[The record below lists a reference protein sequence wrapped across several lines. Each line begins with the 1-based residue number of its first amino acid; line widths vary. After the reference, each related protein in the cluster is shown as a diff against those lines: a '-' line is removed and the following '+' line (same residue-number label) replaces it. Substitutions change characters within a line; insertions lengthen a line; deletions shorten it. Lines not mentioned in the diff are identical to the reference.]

1 MCYLKSQKGG
11 IDKSLAHSTWKKMS
25 RAFVK
30 EQDGDPADEPLPPES
45 PHPLYVTPDGRA
57 QLQARAARLAASL
70 ARRTLPS
77 EPAAAEAYR
86 REKRD
91 WRILDRKLG
100 RAILVDPTKAAGDVV
115 AFGHWVRAEDDE
127 GTELLY
133 RIVGEDQ
140 ADPAR
145 GWISWLS
152 PLGQALTGAAV
163 EDRVVWRRPIG
174 DLALTVTAIAASPPL
189 AER

>member
-1 MCYLKSQKGG
+1 
-11 IDKSLAHSTWKKMS
+11 MS

-30 EQDGDPADEPLPPES
+30 EQDGDPGDEPLPPDS
-45 PHPLYVTPDGRA
+45 PHPLYVTPDGLA
-57 QLQARAARLAASL
+57 ELQARAQALAAGL
-70 ARRTLPS
+70 EGKTVPG
-77 EPAAAEAYR
+77 EPAAAETFR
-86 REKRD
+86 REKRE
-91 WRILDRKLG
+91 WRILERKLA
-100 RAILVDPTKAAGDVV
+100 RAILVDPEKAPGDVV

-127 GTELLY
+127 GADSLY

-152 PLGQALTGAAV
+152 PLAQALTGAAI
-163 EDRVVWRRPIG
+163 EKRVVWRRPIG

-189 AER
+189 AEP

>member
-1 MCYLKSQKGG
+1 
-11 IDKSLAHSTWKKMS
+11 MS

-30 EQDGDPADEPLPPES
+30 EQDGDPGDEPLPPES
-45 PHPLYVTPDGRA
+45 PHPLYVTRDGLA
-57 QLQARAARLAASL
+57 QLQGRAEQLAAGLEGKSL
-70 ARRTLPS
+70 PG

-86 REKRD
+86 RDKRD
-91 WRILDRKLG
+91 WRILERKLA
-100 RAILVDPTKAAGDVV
+100 RAILVDSTKAPVDVV

-127 GTELLY
+127 GAELLY

-140 ADPAR
+140 ADPAH

-152 PLGQALTGAAV
+152 PLAQALTGAAIG
-163 EDRVVWRRPIG
+163 ERVVWRRPIG

-189 AER
+189 AEGQSPAY

>member
-1 MCYLKSQKGG
+1 
-11 IDKSLAHSTWKKMS
+11 MS

-30 EQDGDPADEPLPPES
+30 EQDGDPGDEPLPPEN
-45 PHPLYVTPDGRA
+45 PHPLYVTPDGLA
-57 QLQARAARLAASL
+57 ALQARADVLTATLEG
-70 ARRTLPS
+70 RTLPG

-86 REKRD
+86 REKRE
-91 WRILDRKLG
+91 WRILERKLA
-100 RAILVDPTKAAGDVV
+100 RAILVDPAKAAGDVV

-127 GTELLY
+127 GNDLRY

-140 ADPAR
+140 ADPTR

-152 PLGQALTGAAV
+152 PLAQALTGAAID
-163 EDRVVWRRPIG
+163 ERVVWRRPVG

-189 AER
+189 AQP

>member
-1 MCYLKSQKGG
+1 
-11 IDKSLAHSTWKKMS
+11 MS

-30 EQDGDPADEPLPPES
+30 EQDGDPGDEPLPPES
-45 PHPLYVTPDGRA
+45 PHPLYVTPDGLA
-57 QLQARAARLAASL
+57 QLQARAEALAAAL
-70 ARRTLPS
+70 EGRTAPA

-86 REKRD
+86 REKRE
-91 WRILDRKLG
+91 WRILERKLA
-100 RAILVDPTKAAGDVV
+100 RAIPVDPAKASCDVV
-115 AFGHWVRAEDDE
+115 AFGHWVRAEDDD

-152 PLGQALTGAAV
+152 PLAQALTGAAA
-163 EDRVVWRRPIG
+163 EERVVWRRPIG
-174 DLALTVTAIAASPPL
+174 DLALTITAIAASPPL
-189 AER
+189 VEH